1 MKRQENKKKKK
12 NNRQDKFLH
21 KPELCFIWTSG
32 FNKTSTEHLECRPL
46 RRRDNVQAS
55 PVSGTFGGA
64 GKLECRYSRE
74 WEKSR
79 SGYPGQFT
87 VHWDLLG
94 RDGAL
99 LNTSHCA
106 SQAVRGTGGGE
117 GKEPTWW
124 LLSHEVPTSDFPL
137 VSVGEVV
144 GLQRELG
151 QNSEQS
157 PEVIVKLVLQVRV
170 VVQEQLPGDPLLLL
184 LLLHRHLQEAGPA
197 AHLPLQQ
204 APLHVVLDG
213 LEQQVVLVHVPLLV
227 GARRLVVVA
236 LHRLAGRLLLQ
247 RHVSQQARHH
257 DGLVHVVGG
266 RYEAVHDV
274 DEGVLVAGGVAA
286 DLHHLEGFCCGVEL
300 GGWGCWGRAL
310 LSGGW
315 SANENKRGNVRMA
328 GRVQRHQ
335 GREQNKKQN
344 KTQVC
349 TFSTHTK
356 ATSSHHTHTLKN
368 IMAAGN
374 ALKPQQQLPHLI
386 HRAHPDFYHPK

>member
-1 MKRQENKKKKK
+1 MKIKLTKKTNKKKKAGQVSAL
-12 NNRQDKFLH
+12 NQSCASFGLLDSI
-21 KPELCFIWTSG
+21 KPPPSTQSVDLCAGGT
-32 FNKTSTEHLECRPL
+32 TCRHH
-46 RRRDNVQAS
+46 RF
-55 PVSGTFGGA
+55 SGTFGGA

-79 SGYPGQFT
+79 SGYPGQFA

-94 RDGAL
+94 RGGAL

-106 SQAVRGTGGGE
+106 SQAVRGRRGCVCVCVCVCVWRNQ
-117 GKEPTWW
+117 TWW
-124 LLSHEVPTSDFPL
+124 LLSHEVSTSDFPL

-227 GARRLVVVA
+227 GARRLVVVVA

-266 RYEAVHDV
+266 CDEAVHDV

-286 DLHHLEGFCCGVEL
+286 DLHHLWRLLLRRGA
-300 GGWGCWGRAL
+300 GGWG
-310 LSGGW
+310 
-315 SANENKRGNVRMA
+315 
-328 GRVQRHQ
+328 
-335 GREQNKKQN
+335 
-344 KTQVC
+344 
-349 TFSTHTK
+349 
-356 ATSSHHTHTLKN
+356 
-368 IMAAGN
+368 
-374 ALKPQQQLPHLI
+374 
-386 HRAHPDFYHPK
+386 